1 MCSRA
6 IPSLW
11 FDLNNRF
18 GKCFNFVMYH
28 HFFKSF
34 SRLNI
39 STRLCR
45 VEACLRL
52 FRNPLNNPGRYR
64 VLSYLVQN
72 QSINISI
79 NAKQGSFLINIVLKF
94 SQLFWEMF
102 QLPFDDI
109 SRSTFLLQKYFNLE
123 RQNSGNLPR
132 PLCLHRH
139 RQVHGRQ
146 VQTDPLHQRHQ
157 ETAGQVK
164 YVFVIG

>member
-79 NAKQGSFLINIVLKF
+79 NAKQASFLINIVSAPIRWHFPINF
-94 SQLFWEMF
+94 SSPKIF
-102 QLPFDDI
+102 QLGTTKFREFTTATLPSSTSTS
-109 SRSTFLLQKYFNLE
+109 SRTTGPNRSSTSTS
-123 RQNSGNLPR
+123 SGNR
-132 PLCLHRH
+132 WT
-139 RQVHGRQ
+139 G
-146 VQTDPLHQRHQ
+146 
-157 ETAGQVK
+157 
-164 YVFVIG
+164 